1 MHTERDLNVNI
12 IAARIRE
19 DLLTLSVFIAHYKS
33 PDASSNRAKGLFE
46 FDSSARLGSK
56 GNMYDA
62 RIRMLE
68 MFGNDALGWSIE
80 KIEKKTSKSLDQDGQ
95 LELDFRKPIG
105 KKRKKKREYW

>member
-1 MHTERDLNVNI
+1 
-12 IAARIRE
+12 
-19 DLLTLSVFIAHYKS
+19 
-33 PDASSNRAKGLFE
+33 
-46 FDSSARLGSK
+46 
-56 GNMYDA
+56 
-62 RIRMLE
+62 MLE

>member
-1 MHTERDLNVNI
+1 M
-12 IAARIRE
+12 
-19 DLLTLSVFIAHYKS
+19 SVFIAHYKS

-56 GNMYDA
+56 GNMHDA